1 MGTVLIKWR
10 ILKSNS
16 KFTGK
21 VFFRN
26 IMIETLSEDM
36 QSAKIRSQ
44 SPFKIWIII
53 IVIIAV
59 IMSLMKRIET
69 QNRKISIKLKPH
81 LESAGTEGL
90 RQLRIFRFHIF

>member
-10 ILKSNS
+10 ILKGNS

-26 IMIETLSEDM
+26 IMIETLNEDM

>member
-1 MGTVLIKWR
+1 
-10 ILKSNS
+10 
-16 KFTGK
+16 
-21 VFFRN
+21 
-26 IMIETLSEDM
+26 MIETLNEDM